1 MLKLSG
7 TTQVVGIIGSPVRHS
22 LSPSMHNAA
31 FAECNLDYVYIPFA
45 VAPEKLG
52 DAVSGLR
59 ALGVCGF
66 NVTIPHKTEI
76 IQYLD
81 RLDQSAED
89 AGAVNTVFIK
99 DGSMIGYNTDGDGLI
114 YSLSDDL
121 DFAPGAGTVVVI
133 GAGGAARG
141 AIAALCRSDA
151 KRIIIVNRSFE
162 KACALKSEMSR
173 RYPAVCIETVEKG
186 MLKEEILS
194 VAALVLNT
202 TSVGMNSDKIDFLN
216 LSLLPKSAKVYDMV
230 YSPVITP
237 LIHEASGMG
246 LMVSNGLGML
256 AAQGELAFTVWT
268 GIAPPRGLMKRV
280 LEGICCT

>member
-7 TTQVVGIIGSPVRHS
+7 TTQVVGIIGNPVRHS
-22 LSPSMHNAA
+22 LSPVMHNAA
-31 FAECNLDYVYIPFA
+31 FAECNLDYVYVPFN
-45 VAPEKLG
+45 VAPENLG
-52 DAVSGLR
+52 VAISGLCASGLR
-59 ALGVCGF
+59 GF
-66 NVTIPHKTEI
+66 NVTIPHKTAI

-89 AGAVNTVFIK
+89 AGAVNTVLIK
-99 DGSMIGYNTDGDGLI
+99 DGNMTGYNTDGDGLI
-114 YSLSDDL
+114 YSLADDL
-121 DFAPGAGTVVVI
+121 DFIPGTGTVVVI

-141 AIAALCRSDA
+141 AIAALCRSGS

-162 KACALKSEMSR
+162 RALQLKYEMSS
-173 RYPAVCIETVEKG
+173 RYPNVCIEAVEKNG
-186 MLKEEILS
+186 LKEELLLTAS
-194 VAALVLNT
+194 LVINT
-202 TSVGMNSDKIDFLN
+202 TSVGMYSDKIDFLD
-216 LSLLPKSAKVYDMV
+216 LSLLSKSAKVYDMV

-237 LIHEASGMG
+237 LIHDASGMG

-268 GIAPPRGLMKRV
+268 GVTPPKGLMKRV